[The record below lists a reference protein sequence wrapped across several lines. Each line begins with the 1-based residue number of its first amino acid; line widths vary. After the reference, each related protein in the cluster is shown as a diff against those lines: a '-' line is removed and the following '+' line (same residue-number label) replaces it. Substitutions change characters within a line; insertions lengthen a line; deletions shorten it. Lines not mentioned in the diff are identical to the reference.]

1 MAIVEEIEK
10 MVSALPLEE
19 YGRFRTWFLNQDW
32 KNWDDQIEQ
41 DSEAGKLDFLFQ
53 EAAEAK
59 KANRLKAL

>member
-10 MVSALPLEE
+10 MVASLPIEE

-32 KNWDDQIEQ
+32 KHWDDQIEQ